1 MRGVTFER
9 RTLPPGPL
17 PKCVSTV
24 PKLELRTG
32 SGSTFFGSSST
43 TVEDIV
49 SRVRAGRVEKEE
61 KGSSPPCC
69 AVS

>member
-9 RTLPPGPL
+9 RTLPPGDPL

-49 SRVRAGRVEKEE
+49 SRVRAGGVEKDA
-61 KGSSPPCC
+61 SSFFLCC
-69 AVS
+69 RVC